1 MSFLDDQATGQI
13 GIGEKA
19 NLSTLT
25 RRKRK
30 RKKGQAPT
38 GSETYSLMP
47 QNEFSN
53 IVSSPT
59 DIQQV
64 GIGNLLQA
72 QGSSAGEVPNV
83 FEQYDSAAPVLG
95 TKEAVYYQPPEEE
108 EEEEEE
114 DLPSVEDDPMR
125 DFSPDTGVNDP
136 ESPNFQGFAT
146 TITHADGTT
155 SILAPGATG
164 QTFGEDLKNLGANFV
179 KIAKGEIP
187 DAAHAGRAKNLGRE
201 LQNQK
206 FQLSRPG
213 KVDLTPSNQVVT
225 PTNIDGSPIIDSL
238 TNEAV
243 SLDPA
248 DQSVNYDP
256 GDYGIPGNPGDPG
269 DAGNVGMMASGGTVT
284 KSKAKNKNS
293 FMSMKGK

>member
-95 TKEAVYYQPPEEE
+95 TKEAVYYQPPDEEE

-125 DFSPDTGVNDP
+125 DFSPDTGIDDP
-136 ESPNFQGFAT
+136 FSANYQG
-146 TITHADGTT
+146 
-155 SILAPGATG
+155 
-164 QTFGEDLKNLGANFV
+164 
-179 KIAKGEIP
+179 KG
-187 DAAHAGRAKNLGRE
+187 GRY
-201 LQNQK
+201 
-206 FQLSRPG
+206 
-213 KVDLTPSNQVVT
+213 
-225 PTNIDGSPIIDSL
+225 
-238 TNEAV
+238 
-243 SLDPA
+243 DPA
-248 DQSVNYDP
+248 DNELTPGSTAAKIFKAVTDPFRVFTEEANKALGRVEPVVANPKVPITYDP
-256 GDYGIPGNPGDPG
+256 GGKGRDAAAAQAAAMEESISNVVGYTPSVGGGD
-269 DAGNVGMMASGGTVT
+269 DAGGGETGVDGGGADAPTASNVGSLASGGTV
-284 KSKAKNKNS
+284 KAKNKNS

>member
-1 MSFLDDQATGQI
+1 MSFLDEQATGQI

-47 QNEFSN
+47 QDEFSN

-83 FEQYDSAAPVLG
+83 FKEYDSAAPLLG
-95 TKEAVYYQPPEEE
+95 TKEAVYYQPPPDDDDDPGDDD
-108 EEEEEE
+108 
-114 DLPSVEDDPMR
+114 DLPSVEDDPYIPDPGIP
-125 DFSPDTGVNDP
+125 DFGSLEFGDINYQGTGEEVDDEGNP
-136 ESPNFQGFAT
+136 IAFNS
-146 TITHADGTT
+146 
-155 SILAPGATG
+155 TG
-164 QTFGEDLKNLGANFV
+164 KTFKEDLKDLKTNLV
-179 KIAKGEIP
+179 KITKGEIP
-187 DAAHAGRAKNLGRE
+187 DAAHAGRARDLGRE
-201 LQNQK
+201 LQNQE

-225 PTNIDGSPIIDSL
+225 PTDIDGNPIIDVG
-238 TNEAV
+238 TGEAV

-248 DQSVNYDP
+248 DQSVSFDP
-256 GDYGIPGNPGDPG
+256 SVSQGGGNPG

>member
-1 MSFLDDQATGQI
+1 MSFLDEQATGQI

-164 QTFGEDLKNLGANFV
+164 QTV
-179 KIAKGEIP
+179 KQDTSDVWENMQKLIQGEIP
-187 DAAHAGRAKNLGRE
+187 DTAMARAAEEAADRNPGYGGSIGRGMYENENATFFDRGE
-201 LQNQK
+201 I
-206 FQLSRPG
+206 
-213 KVDLTPSNQVVT
+213 DIPS
-225 PTNIDGSPIIDSL
+225 GSTSLAPPAAAPPSVGTFGYSDS
-238 TNEAV
+238 
-243 SLDPA
+243 S
-248 DQSVNYDP
+248 
-256 GDYGIPGNPGDPG
+256 GGDPG
-269 DAGNVGMMASGGTVT
+269 VAPSAMGDPTGGFGNYDFMASGGTV
-284 KSKAKNKNS
+284 KAKNKNS